1 MSTCP
6 DIAKIPQRLFSFFY
20 LPDAVMRSNQRR
32 AQRAAESCEQS
43 GNVTSTKKITPVKRG
58 DDA

>member
-6 DIAKIPQRLFSFFY
+6 DITKIPQGSFFY

>member
-1 MSTCP
+1 
-6 DIAKIPQRLFSFFY
+6 
-20 LPDAVMRSNQRR
+20 VMRSNQRR